1 MVTKTFE
8 SSVAVGELF
17 LKFADSGPRADFGGT
32 PLEPEIVLDE
42 RRHEYH
48 TTAFAALAYLLR
60 HFFRRMRGETTNH
73 FGYVSKNDGSCAAH
87 R

>member
-1 MVTKTFE
+1 MSVWISLLVT
-8 SSVAVGELF
+8 AF
-17 LKFADSGPRADFGGT
+17 LLQLERVRQDVLDTDFGGSL
-32 PLEPEIVLDE
+32 LEPEIALDE

-48 TTAFAALAYLLR
+48 TVGFAALAYLLR

-73 FGYVSKNDGSCAAH
+73 FGYVSRNDGSCATL